1 MVDLT
6 MVMFLWGGDWL
17 FLVRV
22 EDIVEFT
29 HIVPTT
35 ESSFKYFDITMK
47 NWIFFIGVTC
57 IEHGQEKEQEI
68 APKERCF
75 EHF

>member
-35 ESSFKYFDITMK
+35 ESSFKYFDIAIK
-47 NWIFFIGVTC
+47 NWMSHLHRAWSRKGTGNGSLGEMF
-57 IEHGQEKEQEI
+57 
-68 APKERCF
+68 
-75 EHF
+75 

>member
-1 MVDLT
+1 MVHLT

-35 ESSFKYFDITMK
+35 ESSFKYFDIGMK
-47 NWIFFIGVTC
+47 NWIFLSGSP
-57 IEHGQEKEQEI
+57 
-68 APKERCF
+68 A
-75 EHF
+75 

>member
-22 EDIVEFT
+22 EAT
-29 HIVPTT
+29 HIVPQRVHSNILIL
-35 ESSFKYFDITMK
+35 ELGLLNLK
-47 NWIFFIGVTC
+47 V
-57 IEHGQEKEQEI
+57 
-68 APKERCF
+68 
-75 EHF
+75 